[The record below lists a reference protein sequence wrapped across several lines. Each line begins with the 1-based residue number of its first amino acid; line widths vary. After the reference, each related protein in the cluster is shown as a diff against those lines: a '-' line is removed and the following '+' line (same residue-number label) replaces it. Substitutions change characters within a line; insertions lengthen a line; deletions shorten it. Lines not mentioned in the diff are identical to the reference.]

1 MATFRTRWAAGVA
14 LAMLSAA
21 SAGAQVLMQPTEPP
35 SDSAVMAPWFVADEP
50 VVWNGIVFHQA
61 GPQVFFNGNTMV
73 RVGWFEG
80 TPIYADTT
88 IEPNSIVLVPM
99 GGRMMQPYERVRDRD
114 VAGTTGS
121 RAPSFPVRPAT
132 TASGW
137 GSGGDTLAPWG
148 LRETAM
154 AAGPPVGWEAATYES
169 LLGRMVSDW
178 TERDRRASERSVE
191 PRAVGTVGTS
201 PTATPILPPPPPLT
215 PGGAS
220 TVRQASETLGVW
232 IEYEGTRYQACG
244 SAEALAAE
252 RFKQTG
258 TYHGFPVFSREGVR
272 AGDRIYLPTRGGLV
286 APYLRGPIE
295 RSPAG
300 TCSVPTAG

>member
-1 MATFRTRWAAGVA
+1 MRALRNWRVLGVA
-14 LAMLSAA
+14 LVLGGAT

-35 SDSAVMAPWFVADEP
+35 GESAALAAWFMADEP

-61 GPQVFFNGNTMV
+61 GPQVFFDGNTMV

-137 GSGGDTLAPWG
+137 GPGGDMLAPWG
-148 LRETAM
+148 LNETAM
-154 AAGPPVGWEAATYES
+154 AAGPPVGWETATYES

-178 TERDRRASERSVE
+178 PARDRRASERNVE
-191 PRAVGTVGTS
+191 PRPVGTAGTS
-201 PTATPILPPPPPLT
+201 TPAPIIAPPPLT

-220 TVRQASETLGVW
+220 TVRQASETLGLW
-232 IEYEGTRYQACG
+232 IEYEGARYQACG
-244 SAEALAAE
+244 SAEVLAAE
-252 RFKQTG
+252 SFKQTG
-258 TYHGFPVFSREGVR
+258 TYRGFPVFSREGGT
-272 AGDRIYLPTRGGLV
+272 ASDRIYLPSRTGFV
-286 APYLRGPIE
+286 APYTRGPVE
-295 RSPAG
+295 RKPSGACAP
-300 TCSVPTAG
+300 VPVG